1 MGGMTN
7 RLLQAAAALRAAEGR
22 AARPAKC
29 QVLVRYQYSSRRFPC
44 RRYAAWIIDGEPLCM
59 AHAVKRMLAEAPI
72 TTIAPLL

>member
-7 RLLQAAAALRAAEGR
+7 RLLQAAAALRAAE
-22 AARPAKC
+22 AATRPAKC
-29 QVLVRYQYSSRRFPC
+29 QALVRSHRSPKRFPC
-44 RRYAAWIIDGEPLCM
+44 RRYAAWTIDGERLCL